1 MSYERIS
8 KYNNNNNLTN
18 KRKVRSNMEY
28 LTDDQMKRE
37 RPIKNAYTKKNNV
50 IQKYFTTPGQHT
62 TAIKKPTPGSPLSL
76 SFMPRKFYHNS

>member
-1 MSYERIS
+1 MD
-8 KYNNNNNLTN
+8 
-18 KRKVRSNMEY
+18 Y

-37 RPIKNAYTKKNNV
+37 RPLKHAYTKKNNV

-76 SFMPRKFYHNS
+76 SFMPRKFYSSN